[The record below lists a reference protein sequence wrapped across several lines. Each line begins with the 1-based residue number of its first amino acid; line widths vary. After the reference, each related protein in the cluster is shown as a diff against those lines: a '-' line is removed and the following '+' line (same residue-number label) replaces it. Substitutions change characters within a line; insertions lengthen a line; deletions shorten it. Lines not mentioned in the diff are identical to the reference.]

1 MKNMIDYILRIII
14 SLLCFRMI
22 MLTLT
27 QVWWLWLKCPHLHPV
42 SVFFSE
48 PLFCLLVYHYLCCFE
63 LKVEMKLG
71 NFESINEFKSSL
83 LFLKGC
89 CRIKLQYRKT
99 SYDRKLLTHMCINT
113 SLFLKIW
120 FPYRSVME
128 TNLGKIV
135 IFLVQ
140 FILKQ
145 FQVRKVGE
153 LRYSQERRKVCL
165 RLNTLIFYY
174 FGVFVSLK
182 RSCNESLS

>member
-1 MKNMIDYILRIII
+1 
-14 SLLCFRMI
+14 
-22 MLTLT
+22 
-27 QVWWLWLKCPHLHPV
+27 
-42 SVFFSE
+42 
-48 PLFCLLVYHYLCCFE
+48 
-63 LKVEMKLG
+63 
-71 NFESINEFKSSL
+71 
-83 LFLKGC
+83 
-89 CRIKLQYRKT
+89 
-99 SYDRKLLTHMCINT
+99 MCINT